1 MTVRNGI
8 AAIALVVLAAGCGS
22 RESEAPPA
30 ARDQQSGS
38 SAATASALPDRI
50 TITEGA
56 GLTPEGV
63 EYDTKGERFLVGSI
77 SRGTVFVVGT
87 DGSLTPFAE
96 DAELRSTVGIEVD
109 EERNRLLVANSDA
122 SAFGGQSAGQAKL
135 GIFDL
140 GSGSRIAMIDLAAAG
155 PKDAKSHFAND
166 LTVGSD
172 GSVYVTD
179 TMARVVYR
187 VDSDNN
193 VSVFL
198 PPDFA
203 GDQQPAL
210 NGIVFHPSGFLLIA
224 DMRGG
229 QIYKVPVDDP
239 KKATAVKLSEP
250 VTGADGLV
258 LHPNGNLIVVRNDDS
273 RSIVA
278 LSSTDDW
285 ETATVAA
292 RGTASGQATTAA
304 IVGEDVY
311 VVYPFFGDQ
320 QAQPYIERIPLQ

>member
-1 MTVRNGI
+1 MTVRHGI
-8 AAIALVVLAAGCGS
+8 AAIALVLLAAGCGS
-22 RESEAPPA
+22 RESESPPA
-30 ARDQQSGS
+30 AQEQQPASTAT
-38 SAATASALPDRI
+38 SAGALPDRI
-50 TITEGA
+50 TISEGA

-77 SRGTVFVVGT
+77 GRGTVFVVGN

-96 DAELRSTVGIEVD
+96 DPELRSTIGIEVD

-122 SAFGGQSAGQAKL
+122 GAFGGQSAGQAKL

-155 PKDAKSHFAND
+155 PKEAKSHFAND
-166 LTVGSD
+166 LTVGAD

-179 TMARVVYR
+179 SMARVVYK
-187 VDSDNN
+187 VDADND

-203 GDQQPAL
+203 GDQQPML

-224 DMRGG
+224 DSRGG

-239 KKATAVKLSEP
+239 KKATPVKLSEP
-250 VTGADGLV
+250 VQGADGLV
-258 LHPNGNLIVVRNDDS
+258 WHPNGNLIVVRNDQS
-273 RSIVA
+273 RSVVA
-278 LSSTDDW
+278 LTSTDDW

-292 RGTASGQATTAA
+292 RGTTSGQATTAA
-304 IVGEDVY
+304 IAGEDVY
-311 VVYPFFGDQ
+311 VVYPLFGDQ
-320 QAQPYIERIPLQ
+320 QAQPYIERIPLE